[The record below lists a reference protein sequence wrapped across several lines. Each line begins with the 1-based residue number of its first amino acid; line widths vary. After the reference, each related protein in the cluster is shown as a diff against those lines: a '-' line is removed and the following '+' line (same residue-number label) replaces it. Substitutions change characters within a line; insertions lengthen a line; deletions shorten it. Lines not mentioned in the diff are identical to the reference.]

1 MSAKVTTAKAP
12 VTTISKYR
20 ALVWFLATQELGY
33 AHVQLDTAVD
43 QYTKGDKVVTLQ
55 WGSGKLLAFHT
66 DGELVEGKGS
76 MLQRAQNALGKTIP
90 LSGPG
95 SKWNLSAKAKADM
108 DALAAK
114 TFKVVK
120 TA

>member
-90 LSGPG
+90 YEYKEDKTS
-95 SKWNLSAKAKADM
+95 NSA
-108 DALAAK
+108 L
-114 TFKVVK
+114 VVHQQAGLGGK
-120 TA
+120 